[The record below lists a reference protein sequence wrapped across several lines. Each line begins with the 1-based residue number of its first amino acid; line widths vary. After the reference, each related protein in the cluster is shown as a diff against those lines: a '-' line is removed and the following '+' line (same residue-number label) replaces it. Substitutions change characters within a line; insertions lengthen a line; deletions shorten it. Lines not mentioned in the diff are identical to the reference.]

1 VSLLDVSVII
11 STADH
16 ARLRRI
22 ASAGM
27 RIRRAPPSA
36 RWLEAELDRARVV
49 SPSNLPKNVI
59 SMHSVFD
66 FQDGITDHVRRA
78 TLVYPGEE
86 DQGIGRISILSPL
99 GSALIGLAEGQS
111 MQWRGATGEW
121 WTLWVIRVIR
131 HPEARQQGATAQP

>member
-1 VSLLDVSVII
+1 VSLSDVSVII

-27 RIRRAPPSA
+27 RVRRVPPSA
-36 RWLEAELDRARVV
+36 RWLEAELDRATVV
-49 SPSNLPKNVI
+49 SPSNLPDNVI

-66 FQDGITDHVRRA
+66 FQDGITDQVRWA

-86 DQGIGRISILSPL
+86 DQGVGRISVLSPL
-99 GSALIGLAEGQS
+99 GFALIGLAGQPANGGRCGS
-111 MQWRGATGEW
+111 SG
-121 WTLWVIRVIR
+121 
-131 HPEARQQGATAQP
+131 

>member
-1 VSLLDVSVII
+1 VSLSEAPVII

-22 ASAGM
+22 ALDGM

-36 RWLEAELDRARVV
+36 QWLEAELDRATVV
-49 SPSNLPKNVI
+49 SPSNLPENVI
-59 SMHSVFD
+59 SMHSVFE
-66 FQDGITDHVRRA
+66 FQDGITDEVRRA

-86 DQGIGRISILSPL
+86 DQGIGRISVLSPL
-99 GSALIGLAEGQS
+99 GSALIGLAEGRS

-121 WTLWVIRVIR
+121 WTLRVIRVNGA
-131 HPEARQQGATAQP
+131 PEARQEDASAQS